1 MNVGLKIENF
11 TFDRPLG
18 EPNLEWNQKDTFH
31 THREQRENGE
41 IVWFGYETNWKKEIN
56 SNWKKLS
63 VNINAIPLEEYLP
76 EIIYGEDRLIWVDCE
91 TPIYEKLYL
100 EQFKK

>member
-1 MNVGLKIENF
+1 MKVGLKIENF
-11 TFDRPLG
+11 IFDKPLD
-18 EPNLEWNQKDTFH
+18 EPNLKWNPKDTFH
-31 THREQRENGE
+31 THREERESGE
-41 IVWFGYETNWKKEIN
+41 IVWFGYETNWKKELN
-56 SNWKKLS
+56 SNWKRLS
-63 VNINAIPLEEYLP
+63 VNENAIPLEKYLP